1 MRQPGAG
8 PTGGCVCP
16 ACGATLLHQRG
27 APGAQESREEK
38 NGGLWTDTKSI
49 EITKCI
55 SWGICRRSYMRTRT
69 TAVATMILMIAA
81 TIGFAQSSDVKKEIN
96 EALQA
101 IAATT
106 EEQRDQ
112 AKLKAEEL
120 LERLDTQIRNLE
132 AEIDKRSG
140 EMTWAAKL
148 RLNSNLRQ
156 LKRRRNDLAKR
167 YDALREDTKQAW
179 EDIKSGFVD
188 GVRAVTEKLDDAAA
202 KLEG

>member
-1 MRQPGAG
+1 
-8 PTGGCVCP
+8 
-16 ACGATLLHQRG
+16 
-27 APGAQESREEK
+27 
-38 NGGLWTDTKSI
+38 
-49 EITKCI
+49 
-55 SWGICRRSYMRTRT
+55 
-69 TAVATMILMIAA
+69 MIVA

-96 EALQA
+96 ETLQA

-112 AKLKAEEL
+112 AKLKAKEL
-120 LERLDTQIRNLE
+120 LGRLDTEIRNLE
-132 AEIDKRSG
+132 AEIDKKSL
-140 EMTWAAKL
+140 EMTWASKL

-156 LKRRRNDLAKR
+156 LKRRRNDLAKH

-202 KLEG
+202 KLEGQTK

>member
-1 MRQPGAG
+1 MR
-8 PTGGCVCP
+8 
-16 ACGATLLHQRG
+16 
-27 APGAQESREEK
+27 
-38 NGGLWTDTKSI
+38 I
-49 EITKCI
+49 
-55 SWGICRRSYMRTRT
+55 RT

-96 EALQA
+96 ETLQA

-120 LERLDTQIRNLE
+120 LERLDTEIRNLE
-132 AEIDKRSG
+132 AEIDKKSG

-148 RLNSNLRQ
+148 RINSNLRQ

-202 KLEG
+202 KLEGQTK

>member
-1 MRQPGAG
+1 
-8 PTGGCVCP
+8 
-16 ACGATLLHQRG
+16 
-27 APGAQESREEK
+27 
-38 NGGLWTDTKSI
+38 
-49 EITKCI
+49 
-55 SWGICRRSYMRTRT
+55 MRTRT

-96 EALQA
+96 ETLQA

-120 LERLDTQIRNLE
+120 VGRLDTEIRNLE
-132 AEIDKRSG
+132 AEIDKKSG
-140 EMTWAAKL
+140 ELTWAAKL

-179 EDIKSGFVD
+179 EDIKSGFVE

-202 KLEG
+202 KLEGQTK

>member
-1 MRQPGAG
+1 
-8 PTGGCVCP
+8 
-16 ACGATLLHQRG
+16 
-27 APGAQESREEK
+27 
-38 NGGLWTDTKSI
+38 
-49 EITKCI
+49 
-55 SWGICRRSYMRTRT
+55 
-69 TAVATMILMIAA
+69 MILMIAA

-96 EALQA
+96 ETLQA

-120 LERLDTQIRNLE
+120 LGRLDTEIRNLE
-132 AEIDKRSG
+132 AEIGKKSL
-140 EMTWAAKL
+140 EMTWESKL

-156 LKRRRNDLAKR
+156 LKRRRNDLAKH

-188 GVRAVTEKLDDAAA
+188 LS
-202 KLEG
+202 LIHI

>member
-1 MRQPGAG
+1 
-8 PTGGCVCP
+8 
-16 ACGATLLHQRG
+16 
-27 APGAQESREEK
+27 
-38 NGGLWTDTKSI
+38 
-49 EITKCI
+49 
-55 SWGICRRSYMRTRT
+55 MRTRT

-96 EALQA
+96 ETLQA

-120 LERLDTQIRNLE
+120 VGRLDTEIRNLE

-202 KLEG
+202 KLEGQTK

>member
-1 MRQPGAG
+1 
-8 PTGGCVCP
+8 
-16 ACGATLLHQRG
+16 
-27 APGAQESREEK
+27 
-38 NGGLWTDTKSI
+38 
-49 EITKCI
+49 
-55 SWGICRRSYMRTRT
+55 
-69 TAVATMILMIAA
+69 MILMIAA

-96 EALQA
+96 ETLQA
-101 IAATT
+101 IASTT

-120 LERLDTQIRNLE
+120 VGRLDTEIRNLE

-156 LKRRRNDLAKR
+156 LKRRRNDLAKH

-202 KLEG
+202 KLEGQTK

>member
-1 MRQPGAG
+1 
-8 PTGGCVCP
+8 
-16 ACGATLLHQRG
+16 
-27 APGAQESREEK
+27 
-38 NGGLWTDTKSI
+38 
-49 EITKCI
+49 
-55 SWGICRRSYMRTRT
+55 MRTRT

-81 TIGFAQSSDVKKEIN
+81 TIGFAQSNDVKKEIN
-96 EALQA
+96 ETLQA
-101 IAATT
+101 IASTT

-120 LERLDTQIRNLE
+120 VGRLDTEIRNLE

-156 LKRRRNDLAKR
+156 LKRRRNDLAKH

-202 KLEG
+202 KLEGQTK

>member
-1 MRQPGAG
+1 
-8 PTGGCVCP
+8 
-16 ACGATLLHQRG
+16 
-27 APGAQESREEK
+27 
-38 NGGLWTDTKSI
+38 
-49 EITKCI
+49 
-55 SWGICRRSYMRTRT
+55 
-69 TAVATMILMIAA
+69 MILMIAA
-81 TIGFAQSSDVKKEIN
+81 TIGFAQSNDVKKEIN
-96 EALQA
+96 ETLHA

-120 LERLDTQIRNLE
+120 VGRLDTEIRNLE

-202 KLEG
+202 KLEGQTK

>member
-1 MRQPGAG
+1 
-8 PTGGCVCP
+8 
-16 ACGATLLHQRG
+16 
-27 APGAQESREEK
+27 
-38 NGGLWTDTKSI
+38 
-49 EITKCI
+49 
-55 SWGICRRSYMRTRT
+55 MRTRT

-81 TIGFAQSSDVKKEIN
+81 TIGFAQSNDVKKEIN
-96 EALQA
+96 ETLQA
-101 IAATT
+101 IASTT

-120 LERLDTQIRNLE
+120 VGRLDTEIRNLE

-202 KLEG
+202 KLEGQTK

>member
-1 MRQPGAG
+1 
-8 PTGGCVCP
+8 
-16 ACGATLLHQRG
+16 
-27 APGAQESREEK
+27 
-38 NGGLWTDTKSI
+38 
-49 EITKCI
+49 
-55 SWGICRRSYMRTRT
+55 MRTRT
-69 TAVATMILMIAA
+69 TAIATMILMIAA

-96 EALQA
+96 ETLQA

-120 LERLDTQIRNLE
+120 VGRLDTEIRNLE

-179 EDIKSGFVD
+179 GDIKSGFVD

-202 KLEG
+202 KLEGQTK

>member
-1 MRQPGAG
+1 
-8 PTGGCVCP
+8 
-16 ACGATLLHQRG
+16 
-27 APGAQESREEK
+27 
-38 NGGLWTDTKSI
+38 
-49 EITKCI
+49 
-55 SWGICRRSYMRTRT
+55 
-69 TAVATMILMIAA
+69 MILMIAA

-96 EALQA
+96 ETLQA

-120 LERLDTQIRNLE
+120 VGRLDTEIRNLE

-179 EDIKSGFVD
+179 EDINSGFVE

-202 KLEG
+202 KLEGQTK

>member
-1 MRQPGAG
+1 
-8 PTGGCVCP
+8 
-16 ACGATLLHQRG
+16 
-27 APGAQESREEK
+27 
-38 NGGLWTDTKSI
+38 
-49 EITKCI
+49 
-55 SWGICRRSYMRTRT
+55 MRTRT

-96 EALQA
+96 ETLQA
-101 IAATT
+101 IASTT

-120 LERLDTQIRNLE
+120 VGRLDTEIRNLE

-156 LKRRRNDLAKR
+156 LKRRRNDLAKH

-202 KLEG
+202 KLEGQTK

>member
-1 MRQPGAG
+1 
-8 PTGGCVCP
+8 
-16 ACGATLLHQRG
+16 
-27 APGAQESREEK
+27 
-38 NGGLWTDTKSI
+38 
-49 EITKCI
+49 
-55 SWGICRRSYMRTRT
+55 
-69 TAVATMILMIAA
+69 MILMIAA

-96 EALQA
+96 ETLQA

-120 LERLDTQIRNLE
+120 VGRLDTEIRNLE

-140 EMTWAAKL
+140 EMTWATKL

-202 KLEG
+202 KLEGQTK

>member
-1 MRQPGAG
+1 MADSEQVP
-8 PTGGCVCP
+8 
-16 ACGATLLHQRG
+16 
-27 APGAQESREEK
+27 K
-38 NGGLWTDTKSI
+38 NI
-49 EITKCI
+49 EIIKCI
-55 SWGICRRSYMRTRT
+55 SWGICRRSNMRTRT
-69 TAVATMILMIAA
+69 TAVATLILMIAA

-96 EALQA
+96 ETLQA

-132 AEIDKRSG
+132 AGIDKRSG

-148 RLNSNLRQ
+148 RLSSNLRQ

-179 EDIKSGFVD
+179 EDIRSGFVD

-202 KLEG
+202 KLERQTK